1 MVCPFQLHDAS
12 PDMKTIQFSC
22 DLCSF
27 QGPAKGDITL
37 NPFCRQQFLQVIS
50 FIDSSLPCRF
60 NTRNQL
66 VSLPAQSTKILKD
79 YIATVTKHE
88 KRIQD
93 IFRQHPEIKQKL
105 YSDPVA
111 AYQTIISNYNSTSK
125 RVIREFIKDLET
137 TSLISL
143 LNSQFGDNHSFEN
156 RVFYEVLL
164 KIQRTPIGYDDYKSL
179 EEDCRQLSSYDV
191 GPFNINIYEYLPIP
205 LEKYYRASVRLDEI
219 LSPRILQYL
228 FSHHSSNH
236 IEGVQLQNLDEL
248 LDRKISDFQNYLR
261 SNFVELTDE
270 ERKNLAIFATA
281 QSIGLIKTIPLLLDD
296 DVQEVYLDKPG
307 NAYYIDHAVWGRCKS
322 NLVPSDSELSHIIT
336 RLRLES
342 RRPLDEKTPSLK
354 TELQTSLFHV
364 RAAVDIPPLAH
375 EGPHLNIRKIR
386 MRTLTLPELIR
397 NGTIS
402 LTAAAFLILCMTLR
416 INITIGGEPA
426 TGKTTLDNAIN
437 LLAPP
442 NWRRIAI
449 EDALESVTV
458 NERGRHKVTFRVDP
472 FDSLEKSG
480 STKSKEIIRLLH
492 RSPDW
497 VFLGEIQTAEH
508 SDAMFHALSAGIR
521 GIQTCHANSNNE
533 LLLRW
538 KIHHNIPEV
547 CFESLGLLVH
557 MVKDVIQG
565 RIIRRVAQ
573 ISEVKHG
580 EACPSLVTL
589 YDWNKVSEHLEQ
601 QSEDI
606 ITPLIIRACQF
617 QKITQLDV
625 RKRFKTYKETL
636 ATLISKQEDTPS
648 TIVSTFD
655 KTHAH
660 IFSGTKKALKAQS
673 NKNTNEGEAIGLHQ
687 ITG

>member
-12 PDMKTIQFSC
+12 PDKKRIQFSC

-27 QGPAKGDITL
+27 QGPAKGDIAL
-37 NPFCRQQFLQVIS
+37 NSFCRQQFLQVIS
-50 FIDSSLPCRF
+50 FTDSSLSCRF

-66 VSLPAQSTKILKD
+66 VSLPAQATKILKE

-88 KRIQD
+88 KRIHD

-111 AYQTIISNYNSTSK
+111 AYRTIISNYNSTPK
-125 RVIREFIKDLET
+125 RVIRDFIKDLEK

-143 LNSQFGDNHSFEN
+143 LNSQFSDNHSFDKN
-156 RVFYEVLL
+156 VFYEGLL
-164 KIQRTPIGYDDYKSL
+164 KIKRAPISYDDYKSL
-179 EEDCRQLSSYDV
+179 EENCHLLGSYDV
-191 GPFNINIYEYLPIP
+191 GPFNINVYEFLPIP
-205 LEKYYRASVRLDEI
+205 LEKYYRVSIRLDET
-219 LSPRILQYL
+219 LSPRIFQYL

-236 IEGVQLQNLDEL
+236 IEGAHLQNLDEL
-248 LDRKISDFQNYLR
+248 MDRKISDFQNYLR

-270 ERKNLAIFATA
+270 ERKNLATFATA
-281 QSIGLIKTIPLLLDD
+281 QSIGLGKTIPLLLDD
-296 DVQEVYLDKPG
+296 NVQEVYLDKPG
-307 NAYYIDHAVWGRCKS
+307 NAYYLDHAVWGRCKS

-402 LTAAAFLILCMTLR
+402 LTAAAFLVLCMTLR

-426 TGKTTLDNAIN
+426 TGKTTLANAIN

-458 NERGRHKVTFRVDP
+458 NEKGRHKVTFRVDP

-508 SDAMFHALSAGIR
+508 SSAMFHALSAGIR

-573 ISEVKHG
+573 ISEVKYG
-580 EACPSLVTL
+580 ESSSSLVTL
-589 YDWNKVSEHLEQ
+589 YEWNKVSGHLEQ
-601 QSEDI
+601 KSDEI

-617 QKITQLDV
+617 QKITQHDV
-625 RKRFKTYKETL
+625 RKQFETYKETL
-636 ATLISKQEDTPS
+636 ATLISKQEETPS

-655 KTHAH
+655 KTHAR
-660 IFSGTKKALKAQS
+660 IFSGTKNPLKTQS
-673 NKNTNEGEAIGLHQ
+673 NKTTNEGEVIGLHQ

>member
-1 MVCPFQLHDAS
+1 MVCPFQFQDAP
-12 PDMKTIQFSC
+12 PDMKTVQFSC

-27 QGPAKGDITL
+27 QGPARGNIAL
-37 NPFCRQQFLQVIS
+37 NSFCRHQFLQVIS
-50 FIDSSLPCRF
+50 FTDSILPCHF
-60 NTRNQL
+60 NTSDQ
-66 VSLPAQSTKILKD
+66 VISIPTSSVKILKD
-79 YIATVTKHE
+79 YVSTVTKYE
-88 KRIQD
+88 KKIQNV
-93 IFRQHPEIKQKL
+93 IQQHPEMKQKL
-105 YSDPVA
+105 FSNPVV
-111 AYQTIISNYNSTSK
+111 AYHTIKSNYNTTTK
-125 RVIREFIKDLET
+125 RVIREFIRDLEQ
-137 TSLISL
+137 TSLISQ
-143 LNSQFGDNHSFEN
+143 LNSQSGEKLSFDES
-156 RVFYEVLL
+156 VFYETLL
-164 KIQRTPIGYDDYKSL
+164 KIKKTPIGYDNYQSL
-179 EEDCRQLSSYDV
+179 EENSLQLSSYNV
-191 GPFNINIYEYLPIP
+191 GPFNIKIFECPLIP
-205 LEKYYRASVRLDEI
+205 LEKYYRVAVCLDEI

-228 FSHHSSNH
+228 FSHQSSNH
-236 IEGVQLQNLDEL
+236 IEGVRLQSLDEVL
-248 LDRKISDFQNYLR
+248 ERRISDFQNYLR
-261 SNFVELTDE
+261 SRFVELTGE

-296 DVQEVYLDKPG
+296 DVQEVYLDNPG
-307 NAYYIDHAVWGRCKS
+307 NAFYLDHAVWGRCKS
-322 NLVPSDSELSHIIT
+322 NLVPSDSELSHFIT

-364 RAAVDIPPLAH
+364 RAAIDIPPLAH

-402 LTAAAFLILCMTLR
+402 LTAAAFLVLCMTLR

-426 TGKTTLDNAIN
+426 TGKTTLANAIN

-458 NERGRHKVTFRVDP
+458 NEKGRHKVTFRVDP

-508 SDAMFHALSAGIR
+508 SAAMFHAISAGIR

-538 KIHHNIPEV
+538 QIHHNIPEV
-547 CFESLGLLVH
+547 CFQSLGLLVH
-557 MVKDVIQG
+557 MVKEVIQG

-573 ISEVKHG
+573 ISEVKFG
-580 EACPSLVTL
+580 TINSSLETL
-589 YDWNKVSEHLEQ
+589 YDWNKASGHLEPQ
-601 QSEDI
+601 FSDI
-606 ITPLIIRACQF
+606 ISPLIIRACQF
-617 QKITQLDV
+617 QKITQSEV
-625 RKRFKTYKETL
+625 RKRFETYKDTL
-636 ATLISKQEDTPS
+636 ATLVSKQEDIPI

-655 KTHAH
+655 KTHAR
-660 IFSGTKKALKAQS
+660 IFSGTKNPSKTQG
-673 NKNTNEGEAIGLHQ
+673 NKTTNEGEVIGLHQ
-687 ITG
+687 NTG